1 MSDLVQNYFKHQS
14 PAESTLGI
22 YTKEALTSAMCCY
35 AESNLNES
43 LSQYVYKQLE
53 SVQAKMEEK
62 LTLTNTNREEVSSV
76 LNNYIESRREG
87 VMDESE
93 KGVLDAAIKLAA
105 DKKARILERRF
116 KEPEIEDV
124 EVMVPPSA
132 RNKGGKAAPKSKPT
146 TVSKLSGAINER
158 GIPYVVLNDIP
169 DLPPRAPQ
177 PARKSR
183 ANRSYYVEQFSD
195 DDDDEYRPVSPKKR
209 RR

>member
-1 MSDLVQNYFKHQS
+1 MLVISQTHVIQTVGSFYFRMTLKWSHQVSGCDLVHVYDALLRFLLNFRRHRDPLFFFSIS
-14 PAESTLGI
+14 P
-22 YTKEALTSAMCCY
+22 TSSAH
-35 AESNLNES
+35 
-43 LSQYVYKQLE
+43 V
-53 SVQAKMEEK
+53 
-62 LTLTNTNREEVSSV
+62 REEVSSV
-76 LNNYIESRREG
+76 LSNYIESRREG

-124 EVMVPPSA
+124 EVMVLPPA

-177 PARKSR
+177 PARYGNEKSFGCCCIFLSGR
-183 ANRSYYVEQFSD
+183 GGSD
-195 DDDDEYRPVSPKKR
+195 GMDRGWVR
-209 RR
+209 

>member
-76 LNNYIESRREG
+76 LSNYIESRREG

-124 EVMVPPSA
+124 EVMVLPPA

-195 DDDDEYRPVSPKKR
+195 DDDDEYRPISPKKR